1 MSFADGFAQGYGMVN
16 ETMKAKREEEERKA
30 AAERQDKQFQQT
42 YGLQNATLNEVKS
55 QHAAESKFKQ
65 TELDTKDANE
75 DADRAIKDATQ
86 KAEAQY
92 RNGILSVAQSN
103 AASEQAR
110 ANAAINASEEA
121 AKNARYERDQAVK
134 KQKIE
139 EANQRLQNYFDD
151 GKFIPPTNKQG
162 LDQLHNDLLT
172 AKSFNLYDVYDNPDK
187 YHYAAQTLQDT
198 LKNYQGGDIT
208 SKNNPQ
214 AIDAFNT
221 IFKHHI
227 NNGVDGKEVLD
238 KKVEGIFPINDGQG
252 KPTGRFGIH
261 LAVTKQ
267 GGAIEPAVMTTDR
280 HPLKPDY
287 SNIAAFSGDDIANEI
302 NGHTALI
309 DELNS
314 NPQIRSHISS
324 LINQGKKL
332 EKTNEWV
339 NVKIPVYDQYGK
351 KATDADGKEVTQE
364 ARFNPR
370 TNQVVTA
377 EQIAGM
383 ANQQETQSMFSR
395 TNEKPGLNVLTNNK
409 PSEEANTL
417 QEEAHPYQ
425 DIWDAAKGYGKSVK
439 DNLLGK
445 DKQKMYME
453 QAQGIYNTYNQK
465 TEPNLEIKR
474 IMDSKKY
481 NKEEKLKLLAELVP
495 RQQKNQ

>member
-30 AAERQDKQFQQT
+30 ALEQQDKQFQQT

-55 QHAAESKFKQ
+55 QNSEQNKLKRNELDNQKNKADEDRKIDQQKADANDKEVNTNAAYKAAAAQAALITAQSHAALQ
-65 TELDTKDANE
+65 NE
-75 DADRAIKDATQ
+75 T
-86 KAEAQY
+86 
-92 RNGILSVAQSN
+92 
-103 AASEQAR
+103 
-110 ANAAINASEEA
+110 
-121 AKNARYERDQAVK
+121 AKTYRYERDQAEK

-172 AKSFNLYDVYDNPDK
+172 AKSFNLYNVYDNPEK

-227 NNGVDGKEVLD
+227 NNGVDGKEVLG

-280 HPLKPDY
+280 DTLKPDK

-314 NPQIRSHISS
+314 NPQIRAHISS
-324 LINQGKKL
+324 IINQGKKL
-332 EKTNEWV
+332 EKIDNWE
-339 NVKIPVYDQYGK
+339 NVKIPVFDPYGK
-351 KATDADGKEVTQE
+351 KVTDANGKEVTQE
-364 ARFNPR
+364 ARINRR
-370 TNQVVTA
+370 TNQVITA
-377 EQIAGM
+377 EQFARM
-383 ANQQETQSMFSR
+383 ANQQETQNMFGS
-395 TNEKPGLNVLTNNK
+395 TDEKPGLNVLPNNQ
-409 PSEEANTL
+409 PP
-417 QEEAHPYQ
+417 EEAHPFQ
-425 DIWDAAKGYGKSVK
+425 DIWDATKDYGESVK
-439 DNLLGK
+439 DKLVGK
-445 DKQKMYME
+445 DKQKTYME
-453 QAQGIYNTYNQK
+453 QAQGIYNTYNAK
-465 TEPNLEIKR
+465 TEPNLEVAR
-474 IMDSKKY
+474 IMDSNKY
-481 NKEEKLKLLAELVP
+481 NKEEKLKRLAELIS